1 MARTQLREIK
11 AGETGHGILVEN
23 DGFISADLGDNKALC
38 ESVSGEGGWNVP
50 NPLVFDCVFQ
60 KCEIE
65 NGNKRIY
72 PRKVLER
79 EIANYQK
86 RIADGR
92 GYGECYTP
100 DVLCLTAEGW
110 KPLHE
115 VKVGD
120 KVISLNTETKEIEL
134 AIVTNKISRNH
145 DGSMIRIKGNGINDL
160 VTPGHK
166 FPVFDRNGNFDA
178 FYSANDMME
187 GNVRSMSH
195 ESLLKTGTW
204 TEKGDGVITLPGIKN
219 PSIMTLK
226 SYPNCNEDI
235 QIPMGSFMK
244 LMGIYLS
251 EGDFSKNGYAVRIY
265 QKKPEICA
273 LIEELIEE
281 LPFDHYT
288 VNISKTGEK
297 TYRIMDPRL
306 HEYVKPLGNCYTKYI
321 PRYLKQQSKENLRLL
336 YDWFVLGD
344 GRVRGDKRRGKK
356 GLSDDVFSSSKQL
369 ILDLNE
375 LQLKIGYCGSYH
387 VEQRDNDRLIGD
399 RLIEGKNCVPMHFSL
414 RSLSTSIY
422 LDQRFISIEEEQ
434 YKGEVQCI
442 DLDKNHTWYVMSN
455 GKSHWT
461 GNCNHPNEV
470 VIDLSRICLN
480 VEELHWEKNTV
491 VGKVRIITSEG
502 FRKNGIISCQGDQ
515 VANLVLSGLK
525 VGVSSRG
532 IGSIKQFMGKTIVQ
546 DDFELVCFDAVS
558 DPSTPN
564 AWICTSGKEGEKNM
578 YIETKQTTKQN
589 IDEQV
594 EKLASLLD

>member
-23 DGFISADLGDNKALC
+23 DGFISSDLGNNKSLC
-38 ESVSGEGGWNVP
+38 ESVSGDGGWNVP

-100 DVLCLTAEGW
+100 DVLCLTEEGW

-120 KVISLNTETKEIEL
+120 KVSSLNPETNEVEFAEVI
-134 AIVTNKISRNH
+134 NKIAYNLDDKLVH
-145 DGSMIRIKGNGINDL
+145 LKGENIDEL
-160 VTPGHK
+160 VTPLHK
-166 FPVFDRNGNFDA
+166 LPLFSADGKFLEFRNAREFIDGFA
-178 FYSANDMME
+178 GE
-187 GNVRSMSH
+187 G
-195 ESLLKTGTW
+195 E
-204 TEKGDGVITLPGIKN
+204 
-219 PSIMTLK
+219 
-226 SYPNCNEDI
+226 
-235 QIPMGSFMK
+235 
-244 LMGIYLS
+244 
-251 EGDFSKNGYAVRIY
+251 
-265 QKKPEICA
+265 
-273 LIEELIEE
+273 
-281 LPFDHYT
+281 
-288 VNISKTGEK
+288 
-297 TYRIMDPRL
+297 
-306 HEYVKPLGNCYTKYI
+306 YI
-321 PRYLKQQSKENLRLL
+321 PVASNPTIESKDPYIPAGAIEATEED
-336 YDWFVLGD
+336 YYGP
-344 GRVRGDKRRGKK
+344 
-356 GLSDDVFSSSKQL
+356 
-369 ILDLNE
+369 
-375 LQLKIGYCGSYH
+375 
-387 VEQRDNDRLIGD
+387 VE
-399 RLIEGKNCVPMHFSL
+399 
-414 RSLSTSIY
+414 
-422 LDQRFISIEEEQ
+422 
-434 YKGEVQCI
+434 CI
-442 DLDKNHTWYVMSN
+442 DLDKNHIWFVMSN

-532 IGSIKQFMGKTIVQ
+532 IGSIKQFMGKTVVQ

>member
-23 DGFISADLGDNKALC
+23 DGFISSDLGNNKSLC
-38 ESVSGEGGWNVP
+38 ESVSGDGGWNVP

-92 GYGECYTP
+92 GYGE
-100 DVLCLTAEGW
+100 
-110 KPLHE
+110 
-115 VKVGD
+115 
-120 KVISLNTETKEIEL
+120 
-134 AIVTNKISRNH
+134 
-145 DGSMIRIKGNGINDL
+145 
-160 VTPGHK
+160 
-166 FPVFDRNGNFDA
+166 
-178 FYSANDMME
+178 
-187 GNVRSMSH
+187 
-195 ESLLKTGTW
+195 
-204 TEKGDGVITLPGIKN
+204 
-219 PSIMTLK
+219 
-226 SYPNCNEDI
+226 
-235 QIPMGSFMK
+235 
-244 LMGIYLS
+244 
-251 EGDFSKNGYAVRIY
+251 
-265 QKKPEICA
+265 
-273 LIEELIEE
+273 
-281 LPFDHYT
+281 
-288 VNISKTGEK
+288 
-297 TYRIMDPRL
+297 
-306 HEYVKPLGNCYTKYI
+306 
-321 PRYLKQQSKENLRLL
+321 
-336 YDWFVLGD
+336 
-344 GRVRGDKRRGKK
+344 
-356 GLSDDVFSSSKQL
+356 
-369 ILDLNE
+369 
-375 LQLKIGYCGSYH
+375 
-387 VEQRDNDRLIGD
+387 
-399 RLIEGKNCVPMHFSL
+399 
-414 RSLSTSIY
+414 
-422 LDQRFISIEEEQ
+422 
-434 YKGEVQCI
+434 
-442 DLDKNHTWYVMSN
+442 
-455 GKSHWT
+455 
-461 GNCNHPNEV
+461 CNHPNEV